1 MIPLLSVL
9 TAFFT
14 DEEFILFIDSHC
26 HLDRLDLSD
35 LNLNLAE
42 VVLNAKSCGVSQMLC
57 VCVELGQFEGMMQA
71 IAPFENVVASCGEH
85 PLHVGQTVDIQQL
98 AELAKHPRVVAIGE
112 TGLDYFYDKEN
123 HSAQMEAFEK
133 HLIVASDMQKPV
145 IIHTRDAKQDTL
157 SRLRN
162 SQAKGVLHC
171 FTEDLDMAKQAIDLG
186 WFISI
191 SGIITFKNAVQL
203 REVVNALPLDRLLI
217 ETDSPY
223 LAPVPHRGKQNQPA
237 YVADVARY
245 IADLKQVTV
254 EQLAQITSDNFYQCF
269 PDAKALL
276 C

>member
-1 MIPLLSVL
+1 M
-9 TAFFT
+9 
-14 DEEFILFIDSHC
+14 FIDSHC
-26 HLDRLDLSD
+26 HLDRLDLAD
-35 LNLNLAE
+35 LKLDLAE

-71 IAPFENVVASCGEH
+71 IAPFDNVVASCGEH
-85 PLHVGQTVDIQQL
+85 PLHVGQTVDIEQL
-98 AELAKHPRVVAIGE
+98 RAFATHPRVVAIGE
-112 TGLDYFYDKEN
+112 TGLDYYYDKEN
-123 HSAQMEAFEK
+123 HAAQMEAFEK
-133 HLIVASDMQKPV
+133 HLVVASDMQKPV
-145 IIHTRDAKQDTL
+145 IIHTRDAKEDTL

-162 SQAKGVLHC
+162 STAKGVLHC

-203 REVVNALPLDRLLI
+203 REVVDALPLERLLI

-245 IADLKQVTV
+245 IAELKQVSV
-254 EQLAQITSDNFYQCF
+254 EELAEITSANFYQCF
-269 PDAKALL
+269 PDAKAILA
-276 C
+276 